1 MKDQIKLVILK
12 TEATETQPAAQFIVE
27 PREIK
32 RMAEG
37 DSKSY
42 VMEEIFAETLI
53 EDIAKLV
60 DDMQVPDS
68 PPYHSTVVLADGR
81 RLYAPIE
88 QLTELVCNAW
98 NETVQYQENLRA
110 QFQGG
115 QMMGAVA
122 CTTETLPQFPDQTNS
137 MGGFMGMGLNAAPDS
152 PAIPEPVNPAAQPGI
167 HADGTWTCTCGKSG
181 LTAKFCPE
189 CGNAAP
195 APAPAPVPE
204 PASAVWD
211 CPNCAARD
219 LTGKFCPE
227 CGTPMP
233 VQQ

>member
-12 TEATETQPAAQFIVE
+12 TEATETLPAAQYIVE
-27 PREIK
+27 PHTIK

-37 DSKSY
+37 DSKSL

-53 EDIAKLV
+53 EDIANLV

-68 PPYHSTVVLADGR
+68 PPYHSTVVLDDGR

-88 QLTELVCNAW
+88 KLTELVCNAW
-98 NETVQYQENLRA
+98 QETLQYQDMLRS
-110 QFQGG
+110 QFEGG

-122 CTTETLPQFPDQTNS
+122 CTTEPPLGQFADPTNS
-137 MGGFMGMGLNAAPDS
+137 MAGFMGIGEIPVN
-152 PAIPEPVNPAAQPGI
+152 PAVQEPVNPAPQPV
-167 HADGTWTCTCGKSG
+167 ADDDATWTCSCGKTG

-189 CGNAAP
+189 CGSPAP
-195 APAPAPVPE
+195 APAPAPAQE
-204 PASAVWD
+204 SASGVWD
-211 CPNCAARD
+211 CPNCSARD

-233 VQQ
+233 VQP